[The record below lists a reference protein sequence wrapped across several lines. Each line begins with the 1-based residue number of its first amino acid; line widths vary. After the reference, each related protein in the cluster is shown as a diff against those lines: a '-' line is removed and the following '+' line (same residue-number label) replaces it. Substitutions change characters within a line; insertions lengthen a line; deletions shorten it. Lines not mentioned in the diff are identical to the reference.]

1 MSAGAVMSNRLLMIA
16 GSAAAAAAIATML
29 PARVAGQA
37 RTAPPVRKPASTA
50 APRTPDGHPDFT
62 GTYDLAMLTPL
73 ERPNGLPA
81 ALSDEEAAKR
91 EKEAEQKVVE
101 GDAKISGDRT
111 APPKGGDGSVGAA
124 GNVGGYNT
132 FWLDGGTKYP
142 KINGERRTSIVVDPP
157 DGKVPALTPE
167 ARQRNM
173 SRLAQFRAPT
183 SDASESL
190 DPGLEPAG
198 SYDDPERRPL
208 GERCILGFGSTSG
221 PPALP
226 NYFYNNLHQIVQTS
240 DYVMIQT
247 EMVHDARIVRMNADH
262 LPPTIRNWMGD
273 SVGRWEGDTLVV
285 DTTNFTDKTRFRNS
299 TENLHV
305 VERFSRL
312 DRNSLLYRFTIED
325 PQTWTRPWTG
335 EMAWPATNER
345 IYEYACH
352 EGNYALGDILRG
364 ARLRE
369 AEASK
374 TKEK

>member
-1 MSAGAVMSNRLLMIA
+1 MRNRLLMLA
-16 GSAAAAAAIATML
+16 GAVAAAALAAVL
-29 PARVAGQA
+29 PARVAGQTKA
-37 RTAPPVRKPASTA
+37 AAPQKASGTRPL
-50 APRTPDGHPDFT
+50 PRTPDGHPDLT

-81 ALSDEEAAKR
+81 VLSDEEAAKR

-157 DGKVPALTPE
+157 DGRVPPLTPE
-167 ARQRNM
+167 ARQRTQ

-183 SDASESL
+183 SDAGESH

-226 NYFYNNLHQIVQTS
+226 NYFYNNLHQIVQTR
-240 DYVMIQT
+240 DAVMIQT
-247 EMVHDARIVRMNADH
+247 EMVHDARVIRMNGEHA
-262 LPPTIRNWMGD
+262 PAAIRSWMGD
-273 SVGRWEGDTLVV
+273 SVGHWEGDTLVV

-299 TENLHV
+299 TQNLHV

-312 DRNSLLYRFTIED
+312 DRNTLLYRFTIED
-325 PQTWTRPWTG
+325 PQTWTRPWAG
-335 EMAWPATNER
+335 EMAWPATSER

-374 TKEK
+374 SKAR